1 MTTLSFRA
9 LVSAMLLAGLVSFSA
24 PPAHAAGSKRLLS
37 YYTSWSKSQ
46 SPSYSADQIP
56 YQKMT
61 HISHAFLLL
70 DVVADGS
77 LFVPPELL
85 EPALISKAHA
95 AGVKVLISIG
105 GAGEAQSAAFAAV
118 ASREDLRRAFARNVK
133 AFVTANGYDGVDVDW
148 EVPFAP
154 QDTEPCVLLMR
165 ALRDELPAPQFL
177 ISMAIPS
184 NPRGWGTG
192 FDVPTLA
199 PILDFINVMTY
210 DLHGPWTDHAG
221 HNSPLEQSSKDPGGE
236 GSLVASMDLFEKT
249 YGVPKEKLNIG
260 TAFYGYEFDG
270 TSRLWGRCGCGQ
282 NTASRDFGSYIK
294 PRIDALGWKAYVDKS
309 AKAPYLQRETGAGI
323 ITYDDAK
330 STKRKVNYVLGT
342 RDMGGVFMWEVSGD
356 YDGRSQ
362 DLLNAM
368 FKAFSKYE

>member
-1 MTTLSFRA
+1 
-9 LVSAMLLAGLVSFSA
+9 
-24 PPAHAAGSKRLLS
+24 
-37 YYTSWSKSQ
+37 
-46 SPSYSADQIP
+46 
-56 YQKMT
+56 
-61 HISHAFLLL
+61 
-70 DVVADGS
+70 
-77 LFVPPELL
+77 
-85 EPALISKAHA
+85 
-95 AGVKVLISIG
+95 
-105 GAGEAQSAAFAAV
+105 
-118 ASREDLRRAFARNVK
+118 VK

-154 QDTEPCVLLMR
+154 QDTEPCILLMR
-165 ALRDELPAPQFL
+165 ALRDELPAPDWL

-192 FDVPTLA
+192 FDVPRLA
-199 PILDFINVMTY
+199 PILDFVNVMTY
-210 DLHGPWTDHAG
+210 DMHGPWTDHAG
-221 HNSPLEQSSKDPGGE
+221 HNSPLEQSAKDPGGE
-236 GSLVASMDLFEKT
+236 GSLIASMDLFEKT

-270 TSRLWGRCGCGQ
+270 TARLWGRCGCGQ
-282 NTASRDFGSYIK
+282 NTASRDYGDYIK
-294 PRIDALGWKAYVDKS
+294 PRINALGWRAYVDKS
-309 AKAPYLQRETGAGI
+309 AKAPYLQRETGAGF

-368 FKAFSKYE
+368 FKAFSKYQ